1 MVKWVAKRKR
11 VGDTDAGRELREK
24 IRDLEGLL
32 EAYYS
37 GAIAEKFTG

>member
-24 IRDLEGLL
+24 IGIWKDC
-32 EAYYS
+32 
-37 GAIAEKFTG
+37 